1 MKLKNIALAVVAAI
15 ATALPVQSRIEPET
29 HTLIDM
35 LSDDGVVVMVNSTMC
50 KRESIYGAYVTYGD
64 GSRSMILC
72 PGSDWDA
79 VDHSTVRHEMAHALQ
94 HCVNIKRGTPRGT
107 PMIQDTDELA
117 RLVNTHV
124 PNDQVIFIKSSYPRE
139 KWLIEFEAN
148 YIERVMTSS
157 QLIKLWNDLDCRD
170 VSYV

>member
-1 MKLKNIALAVVAAI
+1 
-15 ATALPVQSRIEPET
+15 
-29 HTLIDM
+29 
-35 LSDDGVVVMVNSTMC
+35 
-50 KRESIYGAYVTYGD
+50 
-64 GSRSMILC
+64 
-72 PGSDWDA
+72 
-79 VDHSTVRHEMAHALQ
+79 
-94 HCVNIKRGTPRGT
+94 
-107 PMIQDTDELA
+107 MIQDTDELA